1 MGSVSH
7 HPERYRQSNQR
18 LCYVHDSTWGSQV
31 MLDPL
36 EHTWSRSD
44 LMCREGRALKTPR
57 CCRGHSTV
65 FDSTDDML
73 VWLHNFESTTKLKE
87 KLQDETFRNDLEK
100 YLERI
105 IKQGYL
111 EASDAEEDER
121 ISQNF
126 QNLDVSEVSFKYPV
140 NHDEPEFTDD
150 VNKL

>member
-65 FDSTDDML
+65 FDSTDDIL
-73 VWLHNFESTTKLKE
+73 YTIYYILYTLYYVLYTINYILYTIYYILCTI
-87 KLQDETFRNDLEK
+87 
-100 YLERI
+100 YYI
-105 IKQGYL
+105 
-111 EASDAEEDER
+111 
-121 ISQNF
+121 
-126 QNLDVSEVSFKYPV
+126 
-140 NHDEPEFTDD
+140 
-150 VNKL
+150 